1 MKHKIQILDGCGREI
16 KIIERTLKYK
26 GLFKGNVNIPPLF
39 CSYKGT
45 SYSVAY
51 DILEKRNKTYLDN
64 FCIVVD

>member
-1 MKHKIQILDGCGREI
+1 MKHKIEVLDNCGRTI
-16 KIIERTLKYK
+16 KFIERTLKYK

-39 CSYKGT
+39 CSYKGA

-51 DILEKRNKTYLDN
+51 DILEKRKKTYLDN